1 MSQSTHRFYL
11 LHALTPL
18 HVGADEGVG
27 GIDLPTMRERHTGF
41 PLIPGSSVKGVLRE
55 EAELRRGKESE
66 DVLAAFGPP
75 QSLAGD
81 FRSGLVF
88 TDAQLLALPVRSLY
102 GTFAW
107 VTSAQVIHRLNRDI
121 ALAALGEPLPA
132 PVIEQRDRAL
142 VPDGEPP
149 SALAV
154 TAAKDTVVFLEDLR
168 LHADPVPEARTLA
181 KRIGEWTW
189 PDDEASRSY
198 FARRL
203 LAVHDDVFNFFARL
217 GLEIRSRVKI
227 DEHTGTAA
235 KSGPWTEEHL
245 PAESLLVGLAL
256 GRPTLFK
263 RRASKQNG
271 KERPETKSKW
281 TAESSLQVLAGLA
294 GHGPELRFGGHST
307 IGLGRARFRLV
318 GSSGAGEGAAS

>member
-27 GIDLPTMRERHTGF
+27 GIDLPTMRERHTSF

-88 TDAQLLALPVRSLY
+88 TDAQLVALPVRSLY

-121 ALAALGEPLPA
+121 ALAGLGEALPE
-132 PVIEQRDRAL
+132 PVIGKRERAL
-142 VPDGEPP
+142 VPDGEP
-149 SALAV
+149 SALTV
-154 TAAKDTVVFLEDLR
+154 TAAKDSIVFLEDLR
-168 LHADPVPEARTLA
+168 LHADPAPEARKLGQ
-181 KRIGEWTW
+181 RIGDWAW
-189 PDDEASRSY
+189 PDDETSRSY
-198 FARRL
+198 FCRRL
-203 LAVHDDVFNFFARL
+203 LVVHDDVFNFFARL

-227 DEHTGTAA
+227 DEDTGTAA

-245 PAESLLVGLAL
+245 PAETLLVGLAL
-256 GRPTLFK
+256 GRPTLYK
-263 RRASKQNG
+263 RRASTQNG
-271 KERPETKSKW
+271 AERPEIKTRW
-281 TAESSLQVLAGLA
+281 AAESALRVLAGLA

-318 GSSGAGEGAAS
+318 GSPGDGGGGAS